1 MALAKW
7 ENGLLNTLKILN
19 MNRFLTLSLFF
30 LLGLPAMAQH
40 TPQEWRDSLA
50 VLNNAIRQSPSSTDL
65 RLKKAAVNIE
75 LGQWDYAVEEYGR
88 VLELDPKNLAA
99 RYFRAYSNVNR
110 RHYSQACTDYEAFL
124 AESPLHMEA
133 RLGLATVLEKLGR
146 ETDARDELNR
156 LVEMFPD
163 SAVCHVARA
172 SFESVRG
179 FVDLALYDWD
189 EAIRINPTNTD
200 YWVSKA
206 ELLIRE
212 RRFSDARSVL
222 EKAVRQ
228 GIPRGQLKP
237 WFDRCK
243 P

>member
-1 MALAKW
+1 MK
-7 ENGLLNTLKILN
+7 
-19 MNRFLTLSLFF
+19 RSLTLPLLLLFW
-30 LLGLPAMAQH
+30 LTATAQS

-50 VLNNAIRQSPSSTDL
+50 VLNEAIRLSPNSTDL

-75 LGQWDYAVEEYGR
+75 LGQLDYAVEEYGR

-99 RYFRAYSNVNR
+99 RYFRAYANVSR
-110 RHYSQACTDYEAFL
+110 RHYGQARTDYEAFL

-172 SFESVRG
+172 AFESARG
-179 FVDLALYDWD
+179 HVDLALYDWD
-189 EAIRINPTNTD
+189 EAIRLAPTNTD
-200 YWVSKA
+200 YWASKA
-206 ELLIRE
+206 DLLIRE
-212 RRFSDARSVL
+212 ARYSEARSVL

-237 WFDRCK
+237 MFDRCK